1 MILLL
6 RGHIRDSFDNDRLY
20 NLVRRMKDVL
30 GNFDIYIHTWHIFQ
44 NSLSWRINHS
54 NENLVFHDTI
64 YNYFRDLRNMIKCVV
79 IENDNHIKL
88 HGNLDGLI
96 HYTRAP
102 IKGWKN
108 YWTGKYDI
116 LNHMNNIIQNKSVVI
131 VNTRFDIMNNY
142 MSYSES
148 DIINFIKKNKHRTFN
163 RNVFVDDNKII
174 GIDNLYMGTLYT
186 QHTLA
191 EHFYFNLDDI
201 IRRSLG
207 VIHQEELALIE
218 NRTLFN

>member
-20 NLVRRMKDVL
+20 NLVQLMRNIL
-30 GNFDIYIHTWHIFQ
+30 GDFDIYIHTWHIFQ
-44 NSLSWRINHS
+44 NNLSWRINNN

-64 YNYFRDLRNMIKCVV
+64 YKYFRDLKTMIKCVV
-79 IENDNHIKL
+79 IENDNDIKL
-88 HGNLDGLI
+88 HGNLDGYI

-116 LNHMNNIIQNKSVVI
+116 LNHMNNIIGDKNIVI

-142 MSYSES
+142 ISYSED
-148 DIINFIKKNKHRTFN
+148 DIINFIERNMNNNFN
-163 RNVFVDDNKII
+163 RNVFVDDNRII

-186 QHTLA
+186 QHRLA

-201 IRRSLG
+201 IKKSLG
-207 VIHQEELALIE
+207 VVHQEELALIE
-218 NRTLFN
+218 NRTLF